1 MLYNVFI
8 KISSQNTSKGC
19 DASNICSFRDV
30 RLLAP
35 LAEIS
40 TMPVD
45 DLDGYKTLRLD
56 HATPN
61 TNTWIQ
67 AGDDYY
73 TVHNVRLGLR
83 I

>member
-1 MLYNVFI
+1 
-8 KISSQNTSKGC
+8 
-19 DASNICSFRDV
+19 
-30 RLLAP
+30 
-35 LAEIS
+35 
-40 TMPVD
+40 MPAD

-61 TNTWIQ
+61 PNTWIQ

-73 TVHNVRLGLR
+73 TVQNVRLGLR